1 LHIFSLKKK
10 KKKKK
15 VNQNKGHHHL
25 VFLFYFFFPDH
36 KHLSAS
42 VSLENHFVHLH
53 LIMNLLYSIVNSI
66 QRLRQT
72 VAQHALPASGSYQS
86 LKSSLSAAAANPKQ
100 ITPVALRKFAVLIV
114 SGVLAVFFLF
124 YVLLSIG
131 VSSPTHITTWILNS
145 ATHATTKEGLLA
157 SINYNETVKEAIKTG
172 TLYQL
177 TPAEAAEP
185 WRQPFLFNDPHST
198 NKAPLRTN
206 SRCTI
211 YTYFPFNAETV
222 QKELE
227 NDKQKLNEAL
237 REIDLEQKIL
247 ETWARA
253 MWAIGLQPVILNA
266 TDATLHPQYEAFD
279 SSNVL
284 SPELKKQNLKWLAW
298 LAAGAGIYSDYR
310 VLPVATNSNDEAIQF
325 LKSCNFKERLAFDD
339 HSLSL
344 IVSNIKDT
352 KPFLFDIMRGFSEK
366 ELLINFEVYS
376 QDAFAYYSNRNYRT
390 VTNTLKGGAK
400 AARVPENDNYV
411 DPGKILSLMQTH
423 AHQKFVESYPDG
435 FRITKLEDAH
445 NLEPLIVRAAFINND
460 YGYTICRPTP
470 SAVRNLAYVNGRH
483 RTTFRQA
490 CAPRLGSTGRAQG
503 PVNID
508 HYGALPPPLGG
519 PHVFTLASIEHPYT
533 ALALRNDEITV
544 DLIRE
549 STRDAKIR
557 GLTNA
562 VVGSAAVGTDLRL
575 LAFKDAVY
583 QHTSVSNISWVYME
597 QNAQDAITAVEWDI
611 GFRFYGSRFED
622 AETEINRLIEA
633 YVGFTSPENY
643 QNIINRIQ
651 NDLDIDYLDRAKNN
665 ETRIED
671 PVFDALKLWHAADY
685 EAWRFINRWA
695 VVKKA
700 SRQAVI
706 DQLEFYKVKKN

>member
-1 LHIFSLKKK
+1 
-10 KKKKK
+10 
-15 VNQNKGHHHL
+15 
-25 VFLFYFFFPDH
+25 
-36 KHLSAS
+36 
-42 VSLENHFVHLH
+42 
-53 LIMNLLYSIVNSI
+53 MNLLYSIINSI
-66 QRLRQT
+66 QQLRRT
-72 VAQHALPASGSYQS
+72 VAQHTLPASGSYQS

-100 ITPVALRKFAVLIV
+100 ITPVTLRKFAILIV

-124 YVLLSIG
+124 YILLSIG
-131 VSSPTHITTWILNS
+131 VTTPIHITTWILDS
-145 ATHATTKEGLLA
+145 TTHATTKEGLLA

-177 TPAEAAEP
+177 TSVEAAEP

-206 SRCTI
+206 SRCTV

-222 QKELE
+222 QKELA
-227 NDKQKLNEAL
+227 NDKHKLNEAL
-237 REIDLEQKIL
+237 KEIDLEQKIL

-253 MWAIGLQPVILNA
+253 MWAIGFQPVILNA
-266 TDATLHPQYEAFD
+266 TDATLHPQYEAFK

-284 SPELKKQNLKWLAW
+284 SPELKKQNIKWLAW

-325 LKSCNFKERLAFDD
+325 LKAGNFKERLAFDD

-366 ELLINFEVYS
+366 ELLINFEVYN

-400 AARVPENDNYV
+400 SAMVPENDDYV
-411 DPGKILSLMQTH
+411 DAKKILSLMQ
-423 AHQKFVESYPDG
+423 AHSRQRFHESYPDG
-435 FRITKLEDAH
+435 FRVTEREGENRLAH
-445 NLEPLIVRAAFINND
+445 LIMWATSLKDHHDYNL
-460 YGYTICRPTP
+460 CRPTP

-490 CAPRLGSTGRAQG
+490 CAPRVGSAGRAQN
-503 PVNID
+503 PTNFD

-533 ALALRNDEITV
+533 FLALRNDEVTV
-544 DLIRE
+544 DIIRE
-549 STRDAKIR
+549 TTRDAKIR
-557 GLTNA
+557 ELTNA

-611 GFRFYGSRFED
+611 GFRFYGSRFEN
-622 AETEINRLIEA
+622 AEAEINQLKEN

-651 NDLDIDYLDRAKNN
+651 NDLDIDYLDRTQSNQ
-665 ETRIED
+665 TWTED
-671 PVFDALKLWHAADY
+671 PVFDALKLWHVADY
-685 EAWRFINRWA
+685 EAWRFIHRWA
-695 VVKKA
+695 GVKKA

-706 DQLEFYKVKKN
+706 DQLEYYKVKMN